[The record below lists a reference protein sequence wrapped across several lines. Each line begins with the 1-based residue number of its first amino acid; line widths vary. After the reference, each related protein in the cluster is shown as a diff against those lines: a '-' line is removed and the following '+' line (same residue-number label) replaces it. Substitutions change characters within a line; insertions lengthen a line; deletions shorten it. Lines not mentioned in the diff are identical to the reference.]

1 MFNRILTDTDRELYK
16 PILDAMYTHIPEMSG
31 NKIASALVQQAFVY
45 KSVLDLRNSV
55 SYMGVPRLSSAT
67 VILSAGSYQ
76 DTAAELLRYD
86 GFSVYDVDPVINCD
100 LRTFK
105 QRRGNYLYDMVIST
119 SVLEH
124 TTNDEKF
131 LADVCDLLVPTGIA
145 IITCDFK
152 DDYKAG
158 DPVPYTSNRF
168 YTKVDLLERLRGVL
182 QAHNCDLIDEPNYD
196 DKDTFIWDGI
206 NYSFATYVFRKGV

>member
-1 MFNRILTDTDRELYK
+1 MFNRILTDADRELYK
-16 PILDAMYTHIPEMSG
+16 PVIDAMYTYVPEMTG

-45 KSVLDLRNSV
+45 DTALQARQLMSITGIPISGTRIV
-55 SYMGVPRLSSAT
+55 
-67 VILSAGSYQ
+67 SAGSYQ

-86 GFSVYDVDPVINCD
+86 GFAVYDVDPVINCD
-100 LRTFK
+100 LHTFK
-105 QRRGNYLYDMVIST
+105 QRRGNYKYDVVIST

-124 TTNDEKF
+124 TTNDEEF
-131 LADVCDLLVPTGIA
+131 IADICDLLEPNGIA
-145 IITCDFK
+145 IVTCDFK

-168 YTKVDLLERLRGVL
+168 YTKFDLLERLRDVL
-182 QAHNCDLIDEPNYD
+182 QAHNCVLIDEPNYD
-196 DKDTFIWDGI
+196 DKDTFVWDGI